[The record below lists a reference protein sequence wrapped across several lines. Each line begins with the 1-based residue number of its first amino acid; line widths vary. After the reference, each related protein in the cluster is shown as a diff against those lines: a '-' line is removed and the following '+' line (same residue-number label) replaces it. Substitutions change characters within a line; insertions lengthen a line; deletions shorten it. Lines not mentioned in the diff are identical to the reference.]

1 MITQVSGSFSAAVPN
16 IRDSTRTSPRL
27 RVNRD
32 SRHREGFKVS
42 SGSSWRDLE
51 LRSHLGGSHPPTRLE
66 EQQEGD
72 QTVCTHT
79 KDHLRQWCAPDEHFQ
94 F

>member
-1 MITQVSGSFSAAVPN
+1 MVTRVSGSFSAAVPN

-42 SGSSWRDLE
+42 SSSSR
-51 LRSHLGGSHPPTRLE
+51 
-66 EQQEGD
+66 
-72 QTVCTHT
+72 
-79 KDHLRQWCAPDEHFQ
+79 
-94 F
+94 